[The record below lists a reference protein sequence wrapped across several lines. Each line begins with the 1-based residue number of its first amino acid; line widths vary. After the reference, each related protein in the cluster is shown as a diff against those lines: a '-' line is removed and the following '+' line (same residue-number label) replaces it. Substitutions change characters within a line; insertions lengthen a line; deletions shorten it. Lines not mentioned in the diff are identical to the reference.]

1 MKLRNN
7 LKKSYKCCKG
17 SKIYEYNKKAY
28 NVKEKGVTMLSL
40 VVTIVILL
48 ILSGIT
54 IKFALD
60 DNGIIKQSSLASEKY
75 KNSQIQEQIALN
87 QAVNEMRKTTSS
99 SGSSSEGGSSSD
111 EDIED
116 LMQQIETL
124 QNQVDSLNGQI
135 DDLKSKKA
143 TGTATAEQVLE
154 GAIFST
160 SNAIGLTGTMK
171 NNGAWTSSSSGNG
184 KITIPLGYHNGKG
197 YVDLSGT
204 YNEAYSKGV
213 TDADNRVNTNS
224 ASYKNGYSTGQSVKK
239 CTKIGT
245 IAANNSSGSG
255 SLNVASILSNYA
267 SLSVNNFLLVPT
279 NVSLSFLGGRHNDG
293 QWHGA
298 TSGITKSYSGGTLS
312 VSGSATI
319 GNGDNF
325 AWISAYDVYYVN

>member
-1 MKLRNN
+1 MKLKNN
-7 LKKSYKCCKG
+7 LKNLYKHCKESNRYKNNKKSYRKR
-17 SKIYEYNKKAY
+17 
-28 NVKEKGVTMLSL
+28 EKGVTMLSL
-40 VVTIVILL
+40 VVTIVVLL

-54 IKFALD
+54 IKFALN

-87 QAVNEMRKTTSS
+87 KAANEMRKTSS
-99 SGSSSEGGSSSD
+99 SNESSSEGGSSSD

-143 TGTATAEQVLE
+143 TGTATTEQVLE
-154 GAIFST
+154 GATFST

-204 YNEAYSKGV
+204 YNEAYSKGI
-213 TDADNRVNTNS
+213 TDADNRVNKNS
-224 ASYKNGYSTGQSVKK
+224 ASYKNGYTAGESSRRLIVYLGYGHTFNVISTCQQYGVDYKTLSAGAF
-239 CTKIGT
+239 IMSP
-245 IAANNSSGSG
+245 ANYNSSYTVNGSSNQSSTNFYANYDATTG
-255 SLNVASILSNYA
+255 VLNTYMC
-267 SLSVNNFLLVPT
+267 
-279 NVSLSFLGGRHNDG
+279 
-293 QWHGA
+293 
-298 TSGITKSYSGGTLS
+298 
-312 VSGSATI
+312 
-319 GNGDNF
+319 
-325 AWISAYDVYYVN
+325 ISAGSSNKFNFDVRAFLYI